1 MDSLLD
7 VPDDMLLERAF
18 AVVNG
23 KRYESAI
30 ALFTQAELAVS
41 SARRVPRRVLY
52 SWHNN
57 GGAES
62 VSR

>member
-1 MDSLLD
+1 MDSVFD

-18 AVVNG
+18 AEVNG

-41 SARRVPRRVLY
+41 IEQSTAQSAP
-52 SWHNN
+52 
-57 GGAES
+57 
-62 VSR
+62 